1 LFRKAPLLVSRKRG
15 AGHDRRGDTQSGPA
29 ISEYLHTLGIR
40 SGAAMTVRIVER
52 PGLWMSQAELDALC
66 ADLRVVASKT
76 LAAGSLTYG
85 VFYGERSRLEATII
99 TLVRRADGTHV
110 AFNALAVMEVAMVPN
125 PAEVLHLG
133 LVMVAPVE
141 RSKSLSW
148 VLYGLTRFLIFFR
161 RQFRPVRI
169 SNVTQV
175 PAVVEAFHVLV
186 LIAAALIPLAV
197 LIMTE
202 GLLRGHA
209 PSWIKAG
216 VGVGTVMFVVVAFV
230 PTALADPVRM
240 YSMLSFQMAG
250 LLVAGW
256 LVLRRGKASLS
267 AQENRTVERLGLSLI
282 LLIPLAAADFLMNQ
296 LGLQIQ
302 ISALAVLFLC
312 WLAISLGREEA
323 RHGSALGGFVAVV
336 LAAGAASAL
345 LAVIAAMDTDA
356 VIVMVA
362 VMAAAL
368 LLAVIVNDARAL
380 RGEEE
385 SLSLLRHLADGA
397 DDPLLFLRG
406 MQAHPLVEGA
416 ALIEA
421 DTLADLDQA
430 VLSRILAANPVLRR
444 TDPLPGLADHP
455 VTRAEVC
462 ARFGIGAERRMVQVI
477 RFGKPMG
484 AAPVRACRPMAEVLL

>member
-1 LFRKAPLLVSRKRG
+1 MFRKAPLLVSRKRG

-29 ISEYLHTLGIR
+29 ISGYLHTLGIR

-76 LAAGSLTYG
+76 LAAGSLTCG
-85 VFYGERSRLEATII
+85 VFSGERSRLEATII
-99 TLVRRADGTHV
+99 TLVRCADGTHV
-110 AFNALAVMEVAMVPN
+110 AFNALSVMEVAIVPN

-133 LVMVAPVE
+133 LVMVAPDE

-148 VLYGLTRFLIFFR
+148 VLYGLIFFR
-161 RQFRPVRI
+161 RQFRPVWI
-169 SNVTQV
+169 SNVKQV

-230 PTALADPVRM
+230 PTALADPVRI

-323 RHGSALGGFVAVV
+323 RHGSALVGFVAVV

-345 LAVIAAMDTDA
+345 LAVIAAMDKDA

-362 VMAAAL
+362 IMAAAL

-421 DTLADLDQA
+421 DTMADLDQA

-455 VTRAEVC
+455 ETRAEVC